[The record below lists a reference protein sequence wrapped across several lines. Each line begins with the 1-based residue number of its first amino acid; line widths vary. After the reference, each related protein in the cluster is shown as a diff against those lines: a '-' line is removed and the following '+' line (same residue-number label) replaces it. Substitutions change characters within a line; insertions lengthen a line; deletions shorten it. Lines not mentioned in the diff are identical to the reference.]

1 MMKEPRYIELLAPA
15 RNLECGIEAINHG
28 ADAVYIGAD
37 KFGARSEA
45 CNSLEDIRKLTD
57 YAHLFNCRIYVTI
70 NTILYDEELNDTE
83 ELIRQLYD
91 VGVDALIIQD
101 MAILKMKTAPIAL
114 HASTQ
119 MDNRSAEKVR
129 WLQNMGFSQVVLA
142 RELSLE
148 EIASIHQKVP
158 DMPLEVFV
166 HGALC
171 VSYSGQCYASQSCF
185 GRSANRGECAQF
197 CRLKFN
203 LEDSNGSMIEHD
215 PHLLSLKDINQYDQ
229 MEKLLDAGVS
239 SFKIEGRLKD
249 VTYVKNVTAAYHER
263 LNEILARHPEYKRAS
278 HGRVKLTFT
287 PSLSK
292 SFNRGFT
299 SYFLDGRVPDIQSFD
314 TPKSMGEFV
323 GTVKE
328 IRGNSFNVSGLSRF
342 VNGDGLC
349 FINDRREL
357 QGFRVNKVENN
368 RLFPLRM
375 PVDLHPGTRLY
386 RNNDHEFE
394 LLLSKSSATR
404 KIDVMMSF
412 DETES
417 GYALTVRNDEISVT
431 EELNIEKQTAKI
443 PQNENIKRQL
453 LKLGNTP
460 YECTDIEINTSEER
474 FIPSGLLS
482 ELRRNVINRF
492 SESSIAGMKKNL
504 RSDAVRSDVPLP
516 AYPSSK
522 KYLYNVSNSLSRT
535 FYSDQGIDV
544 APAFEKQHP
553 TTPLIMQCRYCIR
566 YALGYCV
573 KHGGSK
579 PNWHEPLY
587 LTLPN
592 AKRFRLEFDCKDC
605 KMNIYGE

>member
-1 MMKEPRYIELLAPA
+1 MMKKLRYIELLAPA

-37 KFGARSEA
+37 KFGARAEA
-45 CNSLEDIRKLTD
+45 CNTVEEIRKLTS

-70 NTILYDEELNDTE
+70 NTILYDEELNDTA
-83 ELIRQLYD
+83 ELIRQLYGI
-91 VGVDALIIQD
+91 GVDALIIQD
-101 MAILKMKTAPIAL
+101 MSILKMNIPPIAL

-119 MDNRSAEKVR
+119 MDNRSPEKVR
-129 WLQNMGFSQVVLA
+129 WLHDMGFSQAVLA

-148 EIASIHQKVP
+148 EIAFIHQEVP
-158 DMPLEVFV
+158 NMPLEVFV

-171 VSYSGQCYASQSCF
+171 VSYSGQCYASQYCF

-203 LEDSNGSMIEHD
+203 LEDSDGSIIERD
-215 PHLLSLKDINQYDQ
+215 RHLLSLKDMNQYDNI
-229 MEKLLDAGVS
+229 EKLLEAGVS

-249 VTYVKNVTAAYHER
+249 VTYVKNVTAAYNER
-263 LNEILARHPEYKRAS
+263 LNEILIRHPKYKRAS

-299 SYFLDGRVPDIQSFD
+299 RYFFNGRVEDMHSFD

-328 IRGNSFNVSGLSRF
+328 IRGISFNVSGISNF

-349 FINDRREL
+349 FIDDRREL
-357 QGFRVNKVENN
+357 QGFRVNRVENN

-375 PVDLHPGTRLY
+375 PTDLHSGTRLY

-394 LLLSKSSATR
+394 LLLSKTSATR
-404 KIDVMMSF
+404 KIEVKMNF

-417 GYALTVRNDEISVT
+417 GYALTVKNSDVSVI
-431 EELNIEKQTAKI
+431 EELNIEKQTAI
-443 PQNENIKRQL
+443 TPQNDNIKRQL

-460 YECTDIEINTSEER
+460 YECTDIDINTSEAR

-482 ELRRNVINRF
+482 ELRRKAINRF
-492 SESSIAGMKKNL
+492 SEYSVNGMQKNMRSNHV
-504 RSDAVRSDVPLP
+504 RSDAPLP

-522 KYLYNVSNSLSRT
+522 KYLYNVSNLLSHT
-535 FYSDQGIDV
+535 FYSDQGINV

-553 TTPLIMQCRYCIR
+553 DIPLIMQCRYCIR
-566 YALGYCV
+566 YALGYCI
-573 KHGGSK
+573 KYGGNK

-587 LTLPN
+587 LALPN
-592 AKRFRLEFDCKDC
+592 AKRFRLEFDCKEC
-605 KMNIYGE
+605 KMNIYEE